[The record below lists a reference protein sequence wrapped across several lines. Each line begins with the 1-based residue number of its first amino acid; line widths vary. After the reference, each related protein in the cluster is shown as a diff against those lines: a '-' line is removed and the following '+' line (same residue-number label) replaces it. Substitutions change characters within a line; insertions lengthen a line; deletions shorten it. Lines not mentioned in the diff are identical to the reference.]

1 MEGQAPI
8 TVRRGG
14 AYQELYE
21 ELEADPILGLPSDFM
36 APKYNFDKPFKVCIG
51 DREAW
56 RRGPP
61 VLGDSMWYT
70 DGSKMEV
77 GVGAGVYGVKP
88 KCSFSVSLGKLATVF
103 QAELAA
109 IRFCATEIEGLRLKS
124 CVIVAF
130 GMASKSEGRTMLQ
143 LLQLFAWN
151 LNTSSWV
158 TDAHLHKS

>member
-8 TVRRGG
+8 TVRHGG

-36 APKYNFDKPFKVCIG
+36 TPKYNFDKPFKVCIG
-51 DREAW
+51 DH
-56 RRGPP
+56 

-70 DGSKMEV
+70 DGSKMEE

-109 IRFCATEIEGLRLKS
+109 IRFCATEIEGK
-124 CVIVAF
+124 
-130 GMASKSEGRTMLQ
+130 
-143 LLQLFAWN
+143 
-151 LNTSSWV
+151 
-158 TDAHLHKS
+158 